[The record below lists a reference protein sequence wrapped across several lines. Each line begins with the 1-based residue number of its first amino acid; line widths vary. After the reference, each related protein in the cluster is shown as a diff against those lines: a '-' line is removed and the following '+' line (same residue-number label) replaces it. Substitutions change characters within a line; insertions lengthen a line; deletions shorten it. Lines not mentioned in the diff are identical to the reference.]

1 MFLYNV
7 FVIETSYLIREK
19 SLYSVEVATC
29 RFTRVEALIARV
41 VYPEAKS
48 IKSIV
53 DSLAK
58 LVDEVAIIVSNEG
71 LSLKALDPARV
82 ALIEVI
88 LPSTSFLEYEVNE
101 ETTIGMSMANL
112 SKLLTRL
119 KKGDRFELFVKED
132 YVGITIHAAVKR
144 TYRFKNLEVQVPEI
158 PEASLEFS
166 VEAQVLADAIK
177 QAIKDA
183 ETVGDTLEFEA
194 KDDQAL
200 FMRGVG
206 GTIAETKLTREMPA
220 LIDLVVKEPAKSA
233 YSIEYLK
240 NVVALT
246 KIAEATTIKFSSDAP
261 VYLEFSLA
269 GEGRVKFLLAPK
281 A

>member
-1 MFLYNV
+1 M
-7 FVIETSYLIREK
+7 
-19 SLYSVEVATC
+19 
-29 RFTRVEALIARV
+29 ARV

-58 LVDEVAIIVSNEG
+58 LVDEVAITINNDG
-71 LSLKALDPARV
+71 LFLKALDPARV
-82 ALIEVI
+82 ALIEVM
-88 LPSTSFLEYEVNE
+88 LPATSFLEYEVNE
-101 ETTIGMSMANL
+101 ETTLGISMANL

-119 KKGDRFELFVKED
+119 KKGDRFELFAEED
-132 YVGITIHAAVKR
+132 YVGVTIHAAIKR

-158 PEASLEFS
+158 PEASLEFT

-177 QAIKDA
+177 HAIKDA
-183 ETVGDTLEFEA
+183 EAVGDTLEFEA

-200 FMRGVG
+200 YMRGVG
-206 GTIAETKLTREMPA
+206 GTMAETKLTRDMPA

-246 KIAEATTIKFSSDAP
+246 KIAEATIVKFSNDAP
-261 VYLEFSLA
+261 IYLEFALA

>member
-1 MFLYNV
+1 M
-7 FVIETSYLIREK
+7 
-19 SLYSVEVATC
+19 
-29 RFTRVEALIARV
+29 IARV

-58 LVDEVAIIVSNEG
+58 LVDEVAITITSDG

-82 ALIEVI
+82 ALIDVM
-88 LPSTSFLEYEVNE
+88 LPATSFLEYEVNE
-101 ETTIGMSMANL
+101 ETTLGISMANL
-112 SKLLTRL
+112 VKLLTRL
-119 KKGDRFELFVKED
+119 KKGDRFELFAEED
-132 YVGITIHAAVKR
+132 YVGVVIHAAIKR
-144 TYRFKNLEVQVPEI
+144 TYKFRNLEVQVPEI
-158 PEASLEFS
+158 PEASLDFV

-177 QAIKDA
+177 HAIKDA
-183 ETVGDTLEFEA
+183 EAVSDTLEFEA

-200 FMRGVG
+200 YMRGVG
-206 GTIAETKLTREMPA
+206 ATVAETKLTRDMPA
-220 LIDLVVKEPAKSA
+220 LIDLNVKEPAKSA

-246 KIAEATTIKFSSDAP
+246 KIAEATIVKFSSDAP
-261 VYLEFSLA
+261 IYLEFALA